1 MEYKGTLIPIGGN
14 EDKGSYRNEPNLLDF
29 INQSILSSVVKE
41 SGGIA
46 SRITVITTAS
56 SIPKEV
62 GENYLDAFNNLG
74 CRNINILDIRKRTEA
89 SAKGILDTLEQS
101 DCVMFSGGDQSKII
115 KCIADTKAHRIL
127 RDKLIESDFVIA
139 GTSAGAMAMSLQ
151 MIAGGSIVES
161 MLKGNLKMARGLGF
175 LESVIIDTHFIQRGR
190 FGRMAEAVAR
200 FPSYLGI
207 GLAENTGLIIKKGN
221 DCEVIGT
228 GMVVLFDP
236 SNLSHNR
243 YIDLDP
249 GTPMS
254 LSSLTTHI
262 LAGGDRFC
270 INERSLKILP
280 FELSSSN

>member
-1 MEYKGTLIPIGGN
+1 MEYKGTIIPIGGN
-14 EDKGSYRNEPNLLDF
+14 EDKGSYKNETNSLDF
-29 INQSILSSVVKE
+29 INQSILASVVKE
-41 SGGIA
+41 SGGKT

-62 GENYLDAFNNLG
+62 GENYLTAFDNLG
-74 CRNINILDIRKRTEA
+74 CRNINILDLKKRTEA
-89 SAKGILDTLEQS
+89 SNKKVLEILEDS

-115 KCIADTKAHRIL
+115 KCVADTKAHHIL
-127 RDKLIESDFVIA
+127 REKLTGSPFVIA

-161 MLKGNLKMARGLGF
+161 MLKGNVKMARGLGF

-190 FGRMAEAVAR
+190 FGRMAEAMAR

-221 DCEVIGT
+221 ECEVIGT

-236 SNLSHNR
+236 SHLSHNR
-243 YIDLDP
+243 YMDLDP

-254 LSSLTTHI
+254 LSTLTTHI
-262 LAGGDRFC
+262 LAGGDRFS
-270 INERSLKILP
+270 IRERSLKILP
-280 FELSSSN
+280 FELSSAN